1 MSAWYAVL
9 CKPRRE
15 ALAEANLANQGYRVY
30 LPRLATQRRREG
42 KWVDSVEP
50 LFPRYLFIDMDIE
63 ATTWRPINGTRGV
76 IGLVTSG
83 NRPST
88 APAGVVEKLM
98 ADADADGVIPL
109 TTLGFLAPGAS
120 VTVKSGAFK
129 GQTGILQ
136 SILLHGQDRV
146 KVLLNLLGARA
157 SLQLPSYAV
166 EVV

>member
-1 MSAWYAVL
+1 MGRWYVVYTQ
-9 CKPRRE
+9 PRGE
-15 ALAEANLANQGYRVY
+15 DHAMKHLVHQGFRCF
-30 LPRLATQRRREG
+30 LPRLRKIRRHARRIDA
-42 KWVDSVEP
+42 VLEP